1 MVNAVNGHA
10 NRVKAILNRLLTQ
23 LARWLRDCGGGTS
36 MHQQDSIH
44 APSGSDA
51 PPSAFLE
58 HAALALFLLLLVA
71 AGFAFPYH

>member
-1 MVNAVNGHA
+1 
-10 NRVKAILNRLLTQ
+10 
-23 LARWLRDCGGGTS
+23 

-44 APSGSDA
+44 AQGGSDA

-71 AGFAFPYH
+71 IGFAFPYL

>member
-1 MVNAVNGHA
+1 MVNAGNGRA
-10 NRVKAILNRLLTQ
+10 NRVKAALNCLLTQ
-23 LARWLRDCGGGTS
+23 FARWLRDCGGETS

-44 APSGSDA
+44 AQGGSDA

-71 AGFAFPYH
+71 IGFAFPYL